1 MTMKSM
7 TGFATQEVTVAGQVW
22 VWELRSLNARG
33 LDLKMRLPEGAD
45 RFEATIRE
53 RVGTGLKRGAVQI
66 TLRRV
71 GRDGMATAPGTEQLD
86 RLFAQI
92 ASVQQAASRAGVVL
106 DPVSV
111 TDILDG
117 RLLPA
122 HRWPGDDN
130 R

>member
-71 GRDGMATAPGTEQLD
+71 GRDGWPLRRGPSNWTGCLHRSPRCSRRPRAPAWFST
-86 RLFAQI
+86 R
-92 ASVQQAASRAGVVL
+92 
-106 DPVSV
+106 
-111 TDILDG
+111 
-117 RLLPA
+117 
-122 HRWPGDDN
+122 
-130 R
+130 